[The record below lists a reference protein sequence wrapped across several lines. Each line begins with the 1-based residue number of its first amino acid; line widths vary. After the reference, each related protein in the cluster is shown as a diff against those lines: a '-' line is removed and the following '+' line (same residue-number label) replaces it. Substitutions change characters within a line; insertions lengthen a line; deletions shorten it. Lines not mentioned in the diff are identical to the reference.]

1 MTGKTGEAGETRWVD
16 TTANRRATRLSD
28 HRAERRAHIVE
39 AAAAA
44 IEEYGVG
51 VGTAQI
57 AARAGVARPHVY
69 RHFDSK
75 DDLDDAVA
83 RYAATALVEQ
93 VRPSLTRTGRPLE
106 IVRGVVAE
114 SIGFAREHPNL
125 YRFMAARQ
133 QTRARHRERLGQT
146 RWGRTRFLGEV
157 VDASTAY
164 LKARDLDVEV
174 PAGVLAGLMGMVDAS
189 IIWWLDHQDE
199 QQEVVVDRV
208 ARQVWLV
215 LRELLASLGLPIDD
229 DTVLALPSGS

>member
-1 MTGKTGEAGETRWVD
+1 VADETRWVD

-28 HRAERRAHIVE
+28 HRAERRAHIVL
-39 AAAAA
+39 AAAEA

-83 RYAATALVEQ
+83 RYAATELVEQ
-93 VRPSLTRTGRPLE
+93 VRPSLTRTGKPLE
-106 IVRGVVAE
+106 IVSGAVAA
-114 SIGFAREHPNL
+114 SVGWAREHPNL

-133 QTRARHRERLGQT
+133 QTRARHRERF
-146 RWGRTRFLGEV
+146 GRTRFLGEV

-164 LKARDLDVEV
+164 LKARDLDVEA
-174 PAGVLAGLMGMVDAS
+174 PPGVLAGLMGMVDAS
-189 IIWWLDHQDE
+189 IIWWLDHEDE
-199 QQEVVVDRV
+199 DQQAVVDRV
-208 ARQVWLV
+208 SGQVWLV
-215 LRELLASLGLPIDD
+215 LRDFVASLGLPIDD
-229 DTVLALPSGS
+229 DTVLAIP